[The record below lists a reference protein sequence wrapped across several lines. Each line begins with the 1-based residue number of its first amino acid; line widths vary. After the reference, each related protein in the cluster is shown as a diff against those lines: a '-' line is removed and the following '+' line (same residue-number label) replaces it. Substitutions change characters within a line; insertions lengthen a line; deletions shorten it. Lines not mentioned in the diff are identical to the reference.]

1 MRLRERRGCYV
12 CVSGGR
18 AGPRRLRLRLQAAL
32 KEATRKMTLCQRL
45 LERDKTLAFTASK
58 NPGHSH
64 ISFQTLVF
72 KKISSPQ
79 KEILIEAVASC

>member
-1 MRLRERRGCYV
+1 MRLRERRGCEG
-12 CVSGGR
+12 VSGGR
-18 AGPRRLRLRLQAAL
+18 AAPRRLRLRLQAAL

-45 LERDKTLAFTASK
+45 LERDKTLEFTASK

-64 ISFQTLVF
+64 ISFQTLFF